1 MQMGQRMS
9 TMHMGNRQ
17 STMHMGNRQ
26 SAMHMANRQSAM
38 HMAQRP
44 SAMHMGQRQSNM
56 QMRLNAPGKTSKWY
70 LGFIFGALVDT
81 ELTLF
86 LRVVELPRNCRV
98 AILFHSLLGLSGLS
112 ISLKICTVWFFSV
125 CLDRSSSPFLWCVRR
140 QSSQQ
145 YDKTNRS
152 DKALLKKK
160 FPLNLKMTSTDP
172 DCRIVNHKV
181 YFHSSSSIMSTLSL
195 SQRKTKMLG
204 RVKA

>member
-1 MQMGQRMS
+1 MMNFPDPGQSTMPMGQGMSTVHMGQRMSTMQMGQRTS

-44 SAMHMGQRQSNM
+44 SAMHMGQRPSNM

-98 AILFHSLLGLSGLS
+98 AVLFHSLLGLSGLS
-112 ISLKICTVWFFSV
+112 ISLKIWHRLVLFCMSRSILVAFFVV
-125 CLDRSSSPFLWCVRR
+125 CETTIFTAVR
-140 QSSQQ
+140 Q
-145 YDKTNRS
+145 N
-152 DKALLKKK
+152 
-160 FPLNLKMTSTDP
+160 
-172 DCRIVNHKV
+172 
-181 YFHSSSSIMSTLSL
+181 
-195 SQRKTKMLG
+195 
-204 RVKA
+204 